1 MGEGREG
8 REERERERERDRE
21 GGREGEMEGRREYI
35 IMALGFCVIS
45 EGSSFSCIFRRQ
57 RNLAC
62 SKRDKMAVSRLTW
75 TPARLRNCTIA
86 FRGKLRNLE
95 EGFEAEELLISPN
108 NNKPDVL

>member
-1 MGEGREG
+1 
-8 REERERERERDRE
+8 
-21 GGREGEMEGRREYI
+21 MEGRREYI

-75 TPARLRNCTIA
+75 TRDFIETAQLRLKGN
-86 FRGKLRNLE
+86 
-95 EGFEAEELLISPN
+95 
-108 NNKPDVL
+108 